1 MNKLKNIFKHN
12 TVKYSL
18 ILLVG
23 LLLGWLIF
31 GNSASHTHDG
41 EPDKAKSEAQ
51 ANTIWT
57 CSMHPQIKMDKPGK
71 CPLCGMDLIPLKSSG
86 GGEEVVDDQAIQ
98 MSKEAMAL
106 ANVQTTQVSRKNPI
120 KNIQLYGTIEI
131 DERRQ
136 KSITS
141 HVNGRIERLFV
152 NFTGERVRQG
162 QLLATIY
169 SPDLLTAQQE
179 LLEAVKLKDF
189 QPTLVDAAKEKLRLW
204 KMSETQI
211 NNVLKTGSV
220 SPNVNIYANTSG
232 IVVAKNVEQGNYIS
246 QGTVLYNISNLSVV
260 WAVFDAFENDLPFL
274 REGSMLEYTL
284 QSLPGKVYKGRISFI
299 NPMIDVTSRT
309 AKLRV
314 ETNNGDQ
321 HLKPGM
327 YASANVK
334 ASMKGYNNEMVI
346 PKSAVLWTGKRSI
359 IYVKQPNTETPAF
372 MMREVVLGPSLGEA
386 YVILSGLSDDEEI
399 VTNGVFAIDASAQLE
414 GKRSMM
420 NNDSSP
426 VDQSKSKNS
435 QNVTFKVSGNCTMCK
450 DRIEKAVK
458 GVKGVLTANW
468 NVDTK
473 VLKVDLDKELTNQ
486 KAVSKAIAKAGHDT
500 EFDKAN
506 PLTYNALPSC
516 CLYAR

>member
-1 MNKLKNIFKHN
+1 M
-12 TVKYSL
+12 
-18 ILLVG
+18 
-23 LLLGWLIF
+23 
-31 GNSASHTHDG
+31 
-41 EPDKAKSEAQ
+41 
-51 ANTIWT
+51 
-57 CSMHPQIKMDKPGK
+57 
-71 CPLCGMDLIPLKSSG
+71 
-86 GGEEVVDDQAIQ
+86 
-98 MSKEAMAL
+98 
-106 ANVQTTQVSRKNPI
+106 
-120 KNIQLYGTIEI
+120 
-131 DERRQ
+131 RQ
-136 KSITS
+136 
-141 HVNGRIERLFV
+141 
-152 NFTGERVRQG
+152 
-162 QLLATIY
+162 
-169 SPDLLTAQQE
+169 
-179 LLEAVKLKDF
+179 
-189 QPTLVDAAKEKLRLW
+189 RLW

-211 NNVLKTGSV
+211 NNVLKSGNA

-260 WAVFDAFENDLPFL
+260 WAVFDAFESDLPFL

-314 ETNNGDQ
+314 ETSNGDQ
-321 HLKPGM
+321 NLKPGM
-327 YASANVK
+327 YASANIK

-420 NNDSSP
+420 NNDSAP
-426 VDQSKSKNS
+426 VNESKSKNT

-458 GVKGVLTANW
+458 GVKGVLAANW

-473 VLKVDLDKELTNQ
+473 MLKVDLDKELTNQ
-486 KAVSKAIAKAGHDT
+486 KDVSKAVAKAGHDT